1 MMHLFIYFLSDDYG
15 SLLTKSYLL
24 DVPVERSCIT
34 WATISLGCDWIK
46 LSRTWK
52 AAAPGNTNFLWTSS
66 LTLSFS
72 TMVLPVTQANNVKV
86 YTVSGG
92 LGSRS
97 IPDWIVRKRKR
108 QLKKDLG
115 KTIYD
120 SRIQGWDLTLWSIT
134 EYSTRVEL
142 IQDFEFPQASNCI
155 RTSRDGNFVIATGT
169 YKPQMRVYEYAEASM
184 KFERH
189 TDCESLKFEVWFLID
204 NKRKE
209 DGKNLSRGLC
219 M

>member
-1 MMHLFIYFLSDDYG
+1 
-15 SLLTKSYLL
+15 
-24 DVPVERSCIT
+24 
-34 WATISLGCDWIK
+34 
-46 LSRTWK
+46 
-52 AAAPGNTNFLWTSS
+52 
-66 LTLSFS
+66 
-72 TMVLPVTQANNVKV
+72 MVLPVTQANNVKV

-115 KTIYD
+115 KFIR
-120 SRIQGWDLTLWSIT
+120 SWVPGWDLTPRSIA

-155 RTSRDGNFVIATGT
+155 RTTRDGNFVIATGT

-189 TDCESLKFEVWFLID
+189 TDCESLKFEVCLYQ
-204 NKRKE
+204 KQGKE
-209 DGKNLSRGLC
+209 W
-219 M
+219 